1 MASANQVSNGYFYQ
15 QAESIEVIIRDAFF
29 DNDDTYFS
37 GDVCFTNT
45 LQLEVKI
52 TLTQTSS
59 MASDGDY
66 DRAYDTR
73 DAYSDQPSYF
83 KNIRE
88 VYCGLPI
95 LNENKEIVD
104 YEKGFVVTFSETG
117 ASNFIWEVEE
127 SWFDYLDYPNLYD
140 DSLDL

>member
-15 QAESIEVIIRDAFF
+15 QAESIEVTFRDAFF
-29 DNDDTYFS
+29 DNDDSYFS
-37 GDVCFTNT
+37 NDVCFTNT

-73 DAYSDQPSYF
+73 DAYSDEPSYF

-88 VYCGLPI
+88 VYCGQPI

-117 ASNFIWEVEE
+117 ASNFI
-127 SWFDYLDYPNLYD
+127 
-140 DSLDL
+140 